1 MSKRKDLFRTI
12 TFLNWRDL
20 IGHYRD
26 NSAAW
31 ARWIFRGQRKSA
43 WGLKSSLE
51 RAALDRFNCK
61 PAHMLEIERGL
72 LRKFEREAH
81 HYLSRLPEP
90 NDFMQW
96 LALMQ
101 HFGAP
106 TRLLDWSYSFYVAAY
121 FSIERLEPDG
131 TCAIWAFDSDWWRAR
146 ALRALPPEVEAI
158 LMQSDPN
165 AKKPNT
171 VAAILRRAEP
181 LPLVF
186 QLNPYRL
193 NERLVLQQGI
203 FVAPADV
210 RTSFMENLNAI
221 ADEEA
226 CDHLVKLEL
235 RGSHEV
241 LRNAIRELT
250 QMNISRAT
258 LFPGL
263 DGFATNLKSLI
274 SFPETIATDSPG
286 SDWSPWTD

>member
-1 MSKRKDLFRTI
+1 MSKPADLFRTEA
-12 TFLNWRDL
+12 FRSWQDL
-20 IGHYRD
+20 VGHYRD
-26 NSAAW
+26 NSSIW
-31 ARWIFRGQRKSA
+31 ARWIFRGQRKSN
-43 WGLKSSLE
+43 WKLKSSLE
-51 RAALDRFNCK
+51 LAALDRFDCK
-61 PAHMLEIERGL
+61 PAHMVEIERGL
-72 LRKFEREAH
+72 LRKFKREAH

-90 NDFMQW
+90 DDFMQW

-106 TRLLDWSYSFYVAAY
+106 TRLLDWSYSFYVAAH
-121 FSIERLEPDG
+121 FAIERLEPG
-131 TCAIWAFDSDWWRAR
+131 RTCAIWAFDSDWWRAR

-158 LMQSDPN
+158 LIQCDPN
-165 AKKPNT
+165 AKKPDT
-171 VAAILRRAEP
+171 VAAILQRADP

-193 NERLVLQQGI
+193 NERLVIQQGI

-210 RTSFMENLNAI
+210 RVSFMENLGAI
-221 ADEEA
+221 ASEQA
-226 CDHLVKLEL
+226 CKHLVKLEL
-235 RGSHEV
+235 RGDPEV

-263 DGFATNLKSLI
+263 DGFATNLKNLI

-286 SDWSPWTD
+286 SEWSPWT